1 MNLRPTLTRP
11 TRSVLAGLFVVAI
24 ASVAIG
30 WTVGTVAA
38 SNGSRAASPTAAPN
52 GAAANQAGV
61 PGNTTN
67 LSQSSNVTTT
77 SGGMASSIAYPVP
90 GYNSL
95 GVAPEGTILAEGT
108 GTAVMKA
115 DGSDK
120 AAALKKAIDAALAD
134 ANAQALAA
142 AASMGVQLQGIYS
155 VSIAPNTSYTYPTPG
170 CPVAPL
176 TPGLSGATGSAG
188 SAPAN
193 PLVICPQATEATP
206 TSAQLVVTLIV
217 AYKYA

>member
-1 MNLRPTLTRP
+1 
-11 TRSVLAGLFVVAI
+11 
-24 ASVAIG
+24 
-30 WTVGTVAA
+30 
-38 SNGSRAASPTAAPN
+38 
-52 GAAANQAGV
+52 
-61 PGNTTN
+61 
-67 LSQSSNVTTT
+67 
-77 SGGMASSIAYPVP
+77 
-90 GYNSL
+90 
-95 GVAPEGTILAEGT
+95 
-108 GTAVMKA
+108 
-115 DGSDK
+115 
-120 AAALKKAIDAALAD
+120 
-134 ANAQALAA
+134 
-142 AASMGVQLQGIYS
+142 MGVQLQGIYS